1 MNVADWLREPRFG
14 TLRGDIHENGV
25 SVEVVCHLT
34 AEDSM
39 VGRPGAINDAWDR
52 SAKLKA

>member
-1 MNVADWLREPRFG
+1 MNVADWLREPRSG

-34 AEDSM
+34 AEDLD
-39 VGRPGAINDAWDR
+39 GRPSGGDQ
-52 SAKLKA
+52 